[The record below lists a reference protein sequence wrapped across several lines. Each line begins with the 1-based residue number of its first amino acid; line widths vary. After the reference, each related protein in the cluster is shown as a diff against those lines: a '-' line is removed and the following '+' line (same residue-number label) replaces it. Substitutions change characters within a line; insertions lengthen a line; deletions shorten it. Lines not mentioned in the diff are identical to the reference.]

1 MYVDHVASVNGF
13 PFSFSVDLLGTGL
26 NGHALRPFQLI
37 PHHRLHRGT
46 LSFGPAA

>member
-1 MYVDHVASVNGF
+1 MDRVASVDGF

-26 NGHALRPFQLI
+26 KGHALRPSQLI
-37 PHHRLHRGT
+37 PHHRLHGGT